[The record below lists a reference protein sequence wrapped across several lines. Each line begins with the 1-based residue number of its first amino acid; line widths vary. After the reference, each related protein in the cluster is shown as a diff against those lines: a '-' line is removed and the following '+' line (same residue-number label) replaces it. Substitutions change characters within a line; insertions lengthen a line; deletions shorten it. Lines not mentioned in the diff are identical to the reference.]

1 MSEMQRLTGR
11 LVAAARVLTGVGRD
25 DFAKAAGVTTER
37 LQTVE
42 AKGSAVVN
50 DEDVPGLRAALARFG
65 IILVE
70 ESDGLGAGD
79 RLKFTRQDVRQL
91 LRLET
96 EGGPALPDDVP

>member
-1 MSEMQRLTGR
+1 MSEMERLTGR
-11 LVAAARVLTGVGRD
+11 LVAAARVLAGVGRD
-25 DFAKAAGVTTER
+25 DFAKAAGISTER

-42 AKGSAVVN
+42 AKGSAWIN
-50 DEDVPGLRAALARFG
+50 DEDVPGLRAALERYG

-70 ESDGLGAGD
+70 ESDGLGAGV